1 MENHHQSCK
10 NYKKNSYRF
19 VLQEVQSGLNVA
31 SLLKHTM
38 TPLTLLQRSK
48 QTPLY
53 ANRDCMQN
61 NSMIRC
67 K

>member
-1 MENHHQSCK
+1 MEKHHHSCK
-10 NYKKNSYRF
+10 NHKKTSYRF

-38 TPLTLLQRSK
+38 TSLTLLQRNK

-61 NSMIRC
+61 NSMIQ
-67 K
+67 